1 MGRRVQTETRQL
13 RVVSPDRADRAIG
26 RTINAAEIIA
36 TGVINLVRN
45 TLVTTLSGARDVSG
59 EVVGAAVIAVRGSI
73 RAVEEIGGDL
83 GNVDEDAIKGTL
95 TEVRDMGGE

>member
-13 RVVSPDRADRAIG
+13 RVISPDRADRAIG
-26 RTINAAEIIA
+26 RAINGAEIIA
-36 TGVINLVRN
+36 TGVVNLVRN
-45 TLVTTLSGARDVSG
+45 TLVTTLSGARDVGG

-83 GNVDEDAIKGTL
+83 GNVASRPSRAPST
-95 TEVRDMGGE
+95 R